1 MTIFHFELQFLLK
14 LERKPHSN
22 LHVLLGGVSY
32 PQGLSQCVTDFTH
45 SFIKCLL
52 CVMAGLTGSRC
63 ELLQW
68 RLRQL
73 FGQCIWIRA
82 LMQGQACINQTGKTL
97 NVKTKMQI
105 YWFTTRVFLLHMIQN
120 THVNLLS
127 AVSMEVTLQG
137 KSTYDQK
144 ATWQ

>member
-1 MTIFHFELQFLLK
+1 MTVFHFELQFLLK

-22 LHVLLGGVSY
+22 LCVLLVEFSY

-45 SFIKCLL
+45 SFIKCSL
-52 CVMAGLTGSRC
+52 CVMACLTGSRC
-63 ELLQW
+63 EPQRW

-82 LMQGQACINQTGKTL
+82 LMHGQACINQTRKIL

-105 YWFTTRVFLLHMIQN
+105 YWFTNRVFLLHIIQN
-120 THVNLLS
+120 AHVNLLS
-127 AVSMEVTLQG
+127 TISVEVTG
-137 KSTYDQK
+137 KINL
-144 ATWQ
+144 

>member
-22 LHVLLGGVSY
+22 LRVLLGEVTY

-52 CVMAGLTGSRC
+52 RVVAGLTGSRC
-63 ELLQW
+63 EPQQW

-82 LMQGQACINQTGKTL
+82 LMQGQACINQTRKIL

-105 YWFTTRVFLLHMIQN
+105 YWFTNRVFWLHMIQN
-120 THVNLLS
+120 AHVNLFS
-127 AVSMEVTLQG
+127 SISMEVTGQG

>member
-1 MTIFHFELQFLLK
+1 MTIFHFELQFPLK

-63 ELLQW
+63 ELLPW

-82 LMQGQACINQTGKTL
+82 LMQGQACINQTRKIL

-105 YWFTTRVFLLHMIQN
+105 YWFTTRVVLLHMIQN
-120 THVNLLS
+120 AHVNLLS
-127 AVSMEVTLQG
+127 AISMEVALQG